1 MHTHTGGGGS
11 CGSEERCSQLASTAT
26 ATHMPALWPPCLPP
40 NPPTHCP
47 RWSHSHASPLAPLPA
62 PTLPHPL
69 PQVEPLTCQSSG
81 PPACPHTHPPTA
93 PATATHMPVLWPP
106 CLPSHPHPLPQPEP
120 LTCQALAPRV
130 PPRGSTSRPC
140 PGMMASSS
148 PSARLSGPRRARS
161 PPHTSCSRQERPAM
175 GPGAHGAVVGSHGS
189 GGTHGRSRGG
199 RA

>member
-26 ATHMPALWPPCLPP
+26 ATHMPVLWPPCLPP
-40 NPPTHCP
+40 HPHTHCP

-62 PTLPHPL
+62 LTPTHPL
-69 PQVEPLTCQSSG
+69 PQPQPLTCQSSG
-81 PPACPHTHPPTA
+81 PPE
-93 PATATHMPVLWPP
+93 
-106 CLPSHPHPLPQPEP
+106 CLH
-120 LTCQALAPRV
+120 
-130 PPRGSTSRPC
+130 RGSTSRPG
-140 PGMMASSS
+140 PGTIASSC
-148 PSARLSGPRRARS
+148 PSTRLSGPRRARS

>member
-106 CLPSHPHPLPQPEP
+106 
-120 LTCQALAPRV
+120 RV
-130 PPRGSTSRPC
+130 PPSWLHLQAGPRYDSQ
-140 PGMMASSS
+140 
-148 PSARLSGPRRARS
+148 SARLSGPRRARS